1 MGNTPYC
8 PTTWDAQDWQAYF
21 DERAGIIEFDGNIHR
36 QLAEVGAWKM
46 TLEEYQ
52 RQRGGSAAEA
62 AKALAWLR
70 PVDAGRS
77 KA

>member
-1 MGNTPYC
+1 M
-8 PTTWDAQDWQAYF
+8 WDRFDWQAYF
-21 DERAGIIEFDGNIHR
+21 DERAGIIEFDGGIHR
-36 QLAEVGAWKM
+36 ALAELGAWKM

-52 RQRGGSAAEA
+52 RQHGGSAAEA